1 METPYSDYFGTHYE
15 RTCTTPSGGGGYSA
29 DLIAL
34 PNGGNLVAAE
44 EQNRQGSYFT
54 GYDSA
59 GNFQYSGG
67 ATLTNPV
74 NIAAGATAQPQTTAP
89 VVRTAPVQAVQTSQT
104 STNPAP
110 QTQQA
115 PTVQAGVVPAT
126 SSGTGTTAQ
135 QIASAG
141 AAPEEATTEGGLFG
155 LDQKTLLLI
164 AAGVAVML
172 YMRK

>member
-1 METPYSDYFGTHYE
+1 MLFRSLGLVAAGYDLGAQRNQSRPDLLAQAEAAAAAAGLDIDCTETEFNDYFGTHYE

-34 PNGGNLVAAE
+34 PNGGTLVAAE

-54 GYDSA
+54 GYDSE

-74 NIAAGATAQPQTTAP
+74 NIAAGATAQPQVTAP
-89 VVRTAPVQAVQTSQT
+89 IIQTQAQAAST

-115 PTVQAGVVPAT
+115 QTVQAGVVV
-126 SSGTGTTAQ
+126 
-135 QIASAG
+135 
-141 AAPEEATTEGGLFG
+141 
-155 LDQKTLLLI
+155 D
-164 AAGVAVML
+164 
-172 YMRK
+172 RKSVV